1 MANKII
7 LKKSS
12 VVGRVP
18 TTSDLEY
25 GELALN
31 YSDGKLYYKTANNAI
46 SSLGGSTN
54 LTQID
59 RQSYTATAG
68 QTTFNVIYGVP
79 YVDVYVNG
87 VHLSNEDY
95 TANNGNTVVLTEA
108 CSAGD
113 QVDVVGYSGGIIS
126 AAAKANGDLLVY
138 NSSTQIW
145 ENFPQSSVTVGN
157 ASKWATARTL
167 SFTGDATGSMSVD
180 GSANVSAALTL
191 ANSGVTAGSYGTA
204 SAVPVI
210 TVDAKGRVTSL
221 TTTAVAGVSS
231 VSYDSATGV
240 LTIGTSS
247 GTTYTPDLGVGSSDS
262 PTFAALTTTGNLTV
276 GGNLTV
282 NGTTTTLNTATLS
295 VDDLN
300 ITVADGAADSAAANG
315 AGLTVAGANATIT
328 YTSADDRWNLNKNLN
343 VSTVYGAL
351 SGNASTATTL
361 QTGRNINGV
370 SFNGSA
376 DVTVTTAGTGI
387 TVTGTT
393 VAIDSTVVTLTGT
406 QTLTNKT
413 LTSPVISTIV
423 NTGTLTLPTSTDTLV
438 GRATTDTLSN
448 KSLNAYDQK
457 TGSTTIANNA
467 VIQTVVATTTQSVAD
482 SFSASTYRS
491 AKYIVQVSQLSQG
504 GTITGVAITQATNP
518 SGQFT
523 CDPTTLSVGDLVT
536 ISGTPGAGYIQY
548 YTSPTTYK
556 VSAVVGTSPNVTG
569 FTLTTVDGTALTT
582 SYGSTPNL
590 TYTILPSSGYQSS
603 EIMILHNGTT
613 TSTAEYAMMNTNGIL
628 ATFSSDINGGN
639 VRLLVTMG
647 SAASATIN
655 ICRTTIVV

>member
-491 AKYIVQVSQLSQG
+491 AKYVVQVTQG
-504 GTITGVAITQATNP
+504 TN
-518 SGQFT
+518 
-523 CDPTTLSVGDLVT
+523 
-536 ISGTPGAGYIQY
+536 
-548 YTSPTTYK
+548 
-556 VSAVVGTSPNVTG
+556 
-569 FTLTTVDGTALTT
+569 
-582 SYGSTPNL
+582 
-590 TYTILPSSGYQSS
+590 YQSS

-613 TSTAEYAMMNTNGIL
+613 TSTAEYAMMNTNGTL

>member
-87 VHLSNEDY
+87 VHLSDEDY
-95 TANNGNTVVLTEA
+95 VATNGNTVVLTEA

-113 QVDVVGYSGGIIS
+113 QVDLVGYSGGIIS

-145 ENFPQSSVTVGN
+145 ENFPQASVTVGN

-315 AGLTVAGANATIT
+315 AGLTVAAANATIT

-343 VSTVYGAL
+343 VNTVYGAL

-448 KSLNAYDQK
+448 KSLNAYDEK

-491 AKYIVQVSQLSQG
+491 AKYVVQVTQG
-504 GTITGVAITQATNP
+504 TN
-518 SGQFT
+518 
-523 CDPTTLSVGDLVT
+523 
-536 ISGTPGAGYIQY
+536 
-548 YTSPTTYK
+548 
-556 VSAVVGTSPNVTG
+556 
-569 FTLTTVDGTALTT
+569 
-582 SYGSTPNL
+582 
-590 TYTILPSSGYQSS
+590 YQSS

-613 TSTAEYAMMNTNGIL
+613 TSTAEYAMMNTNGTL

>member
-95 TANNGNTVVLTEA
+95 TASNGNTIVLTEA
-108 CSAGD
+108 CAAGD
-113 QVDVVGYSGGIIS
+113 QVDLVGYSGGIIS

-138 NSSTQIW
+138 NSSTQTW

-262 PTFAALTTTGNLTV
+262 PTFAALMTTGNLTV

-328 YTSADDRWNLNKNLN
+328 YTSSDDRWNLNKNLN

-448 KSLNAYDQK
+448 KSLNAYDEK

-491 AKYIVQVSQLSQG
+491 AKYVVQVTQG
-504 GTITGVAITQATNP
+504 TN
-518 SGQFT
+518 
-523 CDPTTLSVGDLVT
+523 
-536 ISGTPGAGYIQY
+536 
-548 YTSPTTYK
+548 
-556 VSAVVGTSPNVTG
+556 
-569 FTLTTVDGTALTT
+569 
-582 SYGSTPNL
+582 
-590 TYTILPSSGYQSS
+590 YQSS

-613 TSTAEYAMMNTNGIL
+613 TSTAEYAMMNTNGTL
-628 ATFSSDINGGN
+628 ATFSSDINTGN

-647 SAASATIN
+647 SATSATIN

>member
-328 YTSADDRWNLNKNLN
+328 YTSVDDRWNLNKNLN
-343 VSTVYGAL
+343 VNTVYGAL

-457 TGSTTIANNA
+457 TGSTTIVNNA

-613 TSTAEYAMMNTNGIL
+613 TSTAEYAMMNTNGTL